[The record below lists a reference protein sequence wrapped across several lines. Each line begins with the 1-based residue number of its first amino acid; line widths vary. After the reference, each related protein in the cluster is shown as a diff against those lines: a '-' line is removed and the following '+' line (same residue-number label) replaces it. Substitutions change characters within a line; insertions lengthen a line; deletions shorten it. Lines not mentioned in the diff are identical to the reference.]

1 MTHWKTAYLGKYA
14 GMDLIDR
21 KQLLKD
27 LGYDNEENIK
37 KDFDE
42 GYISEETTDMLSF
55 INGAEKIDPVAIVE
69 QYEQS
74 VEKEKET
81 NP

>member
-14 GMDLIDR
+14 EMDLIDR
-21 KQLLKD
+21 KQLIKD
-27 LGYDNEENIK
+27 LGYDTEEKIK
-37 KDFDE
+37 QDFDE
-42 GYISEETTDMLSF
+42 GYITEETTDMLSF
-55 INGAEKIDPVAIVE
+55 INGAEKINPVDIVE